1 MPRCQAVGAKFLCHA
16 QEIGEFRPHIA
27 ADAGHRGAPRKVIVS
42 ELFDH
47 FFAERAFMIEH
58 VMRDPEPVG
67 HGARIADVVTGA
79 AGTFA
84 PGGRAIII
92 KLQRNADHF
101 CAG

>member
-1 MPRCQAVGAKFLCHA
+1 
-16 QEIGEFRPHIA
+16 
-27 ADAGHRGAPRKVIVS
+27 
-42 ELFDH
+42 
-47 FFAERAFMIEH
+47 MIEH